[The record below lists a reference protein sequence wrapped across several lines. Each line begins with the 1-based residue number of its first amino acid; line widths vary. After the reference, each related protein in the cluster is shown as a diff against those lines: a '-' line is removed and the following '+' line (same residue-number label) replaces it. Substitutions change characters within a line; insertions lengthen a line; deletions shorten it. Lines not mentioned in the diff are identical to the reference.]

1 MNKLGQAFSDSMEK
15 LQQQK
20 QHGSQ
25 KVNDL
30 LQKRVE
36 LHRTDRLEY
45 RHPKSNEL
53 TNNRVAQ
60 VQIKPLISVSI
71 KFQPALHPLDMKEQ
85 SKIELN

>member
-1 MNKLGQAFSDSMEK
+1 MTFCK
-15 LQQQK
+15 
-20 QHGSQ
+20 
-25 KVNDL
+25 
-30 LQKRVE
+30 KRVE
-36 LHRTDRLEY
+36 LHTTDRLEY

-71 KFQPALHPLDMKEQ
+71 KFQPALHPLDMKKQ

>member
-71 KFQPALHPLDMKEQ
+71 KFQPALHPLDMKKQ

>member
-1 MNKLGQAFSDSMEK
+1 LNKLGQAFSDSIEK

-71 KFQPALHPLDMKEQ
+71 KFQPALHPLDMKKQ